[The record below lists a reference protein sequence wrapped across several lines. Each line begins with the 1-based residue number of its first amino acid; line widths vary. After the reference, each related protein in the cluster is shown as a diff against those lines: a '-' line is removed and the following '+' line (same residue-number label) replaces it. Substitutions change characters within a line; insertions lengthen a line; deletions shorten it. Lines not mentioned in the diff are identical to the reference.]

1 MGTLFLIGFRS
12 LFQHRTR
19 TFLLGAAIAAV
30 TMLLILLSGLS
41 VGMRH
46 TMLETATTLMTG
58 HVNVAGFYK
67 VTSGQSAP
75 VVTDYQ
81 KVIDIARREVG
92 SELDYISQ
100 RGRGWA
106 KLISET
112 GSMQVGV
119 GGIDVAKEPGIRR
132 VLVLKDGS
140 FEGLNKP
147 DGILIFAEQAKKLEA
162 KVGDRLTIAAPTA
175 RGTNNTI
182 DVTVVAIAND
192 VGLLSSWN
200 TFVNIQGL
208 RALYQLNDKT
218 TGAIH
223 LYLKDFTRAQ
233 AVQAHLRKVFEKEG
247 YGVME
252 NDPRAFWMKFE
263 VVNRENWT
271 GQKLDVTNWEDEIS
285 FMKWTVDA
293 LTLLSV
299 FLTTVLIVIIGVGVM
314 NIMWIT
320 IRERTREIGTLRAIG
335 MQRASVL
342 QMFVIE
348 GFLLGLFGT
357 VAGTTL
363 GLLASFAAN
372 AAHIAL
378 PVAAQLFVMTDH
390 LILTPTV
397 GWAAFGIVFITSIL
411 TGISIIPSLRAARM
425 KPISAMSHFG

>member
-1 MGTLFLIGFRS
+1 MGTFFLIGFRS
-12 LFQHRTR
+12 LLQHRTR
-19 TFLLGAAIAAV
+19 TFLLGAAIATV
-30 TMLLILLSGLS
+30 TALLIFLSALS
-41 VGMRH
+41 VGMRR

-81 KVIDIARREVG
+81 TLAGIVREEVP
-92 SELDYISQ
+92 ELDYLVQ

-106 KLISET
+106 KLISEN

-119 GGIDVAKEPGIRR
+119 GGIDVEKEQGFRR
-132 VLVLKDGS
+132 VVVLKEGS
-140 FEGLNKP
+140 FDGLNTP
-147 DGILIFAEQAKKLEA
+147 NGIMLFAEQAKKLDA
-162 KVGDRLTIAAPTA
+162 QLGDRLTLAAPTA
-175 RGTNNTI
+175 RGVNNTM
-182 DVTVVAIAND
+182 DVVVVAIAND

-208 RALYQLNDKT
+208 RNLYQLNEKA
-218 TGAIH
+218 TGALH
-223 LYLKDFTRAQ
+223 LYLKDVGQAQ
-233 AVQAHLRKVFEKEG
+233 AVQAKLRKVFEQKG

-271 GQKLDVTNWEDEIS
+271 GQKLDITNWEDEIS

-299 FLTTVLIVIIGVGVM
+299 FLTTVLMVIIGVGVM

-335 MQRASVL
+335 MQRTGVL

-348 GFLLGLFGT
+348 GFLLGLLGT
-357 VAGTTL
+357 LLGTAL
-363 GLLASFAAN
+363 GLLASALVN
-372 AAHIAL
+372 ASTWKL
-378 PVAAQLFVMTDH
+378 PVAAQLFLMTDH
-390 LILTPTV
+390 PVLAPTV
-397 GWAAFGIVFITSIL
+397 GWAVFAITFITGIL
-411 TGISIIPSLRAARM
+411 TGISLIPSFLAARL
-425 KPISAMSHFG
+425 KPISAMSHF